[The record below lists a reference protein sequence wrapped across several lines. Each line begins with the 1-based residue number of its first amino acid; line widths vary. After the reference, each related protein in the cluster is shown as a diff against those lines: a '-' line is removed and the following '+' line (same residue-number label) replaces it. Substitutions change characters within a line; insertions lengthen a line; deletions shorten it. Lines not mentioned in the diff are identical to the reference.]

1 LEAKHLNSITF
12 VSGRKQMNLP
22 NDFRERMTVQ
32 LDSSFDDFS
41 ESLKQPPPV
50 SIRVNPFKYS
60 IENNLKHVPWC
71 RSGFYLSERPIFT
84 LDPLFHAGTYYVQ
97 EASSMFLEQAIV
109 QSVEINKPINVLDLC
124 AAPGGKSTHLLS
136 LLNKESLLVSNE
148 VIRSRAQILHE
159 TVTKWGNSNVIITN
173 NDSKDFSSLKNFFDL
188 VVVDAPC
195 SGEGLFRKEPNAM
208 REWSLQNVE
217 LCYRRQR
224 RILADIWPSLKEN
237 GILVYCTCTY
247 NRSENEDNLQWL
259 RSQKNLEFI
268 DLNINKEW
276 GIERTDE
283 KNVIGYRFYPHRVDG
298 EGFFLTAIRK
308 LEREEEGASPSK
320 KSRLIPLKKNPPQL
334 SDWIVEPDVHTFF
347 QWGETI
353 NFIPVNKTNEAKLI
367 VEHLSVVSAGTS
379 ASTMKHEKTI
389 PDHSL
394 AMSHFLNR
402 EKINSLELSLNEAL
416 EYLRRNSIRHQNS
429 QKGFALATYKSIP
442 LGWVNVLKDRINNLY
457 PSNWRIRMSGQ

>member
-1 LEAKHLNSITF
+1 
-12 VSGRKQMNLP
+12 MNLP
-22 NDFRERMTVQ
+22 NDFRERMSIQ
-32 LDSSFDDFS
+32 LGSSFDDFS

-50 SIRVNPFKYS
+50 SIRANPFKYS
-60 IENNLKHVPWC
+60 IENNLKPVPWC
-71 RSGFYLSERPIFT
+71 GSGFYLSERPIFT

-97 EASSMFLEQAIV
+97 EASSMFLEQAVV
-109 QSVEINKPINVLDLC
+109 QSVDLNKPINVLDLC

-173 NDSKDFSSLKNFFDL
+173 NDSKDFTSLKNFFDL
-188 VVVDAPC
+188 IVVDAPC

-208 REWSLQNVE
+208 TEWSLRNVE

-247 NRSENEDNLQWL
+247 NRSENEENLQWL

-283 KNVIGYRFYPHRVDG
+283 QNLFGYRFYPHRLNG

-308 LEREEEGASPSK
+308 LEHGEEGASSSK
-320 KSRLIPLKKNPPQL
+320 KSRFIPLKKTPSQL
-334 SDWIVEPDVHTFF
+334 SDWVVKHDLHTFF

-353 NFIPVNKTNEAKLI
+353 NFIGANKINEAKL
-367 VEHLSVVSAGTS
+367 VAEHLNVVSVGTT
-379 ASTMKHEKTI
+379 ASTSKHEKTI

-402 EKINSLELSLNEAL
+402 ETINSLELSLGEAL
-416 EYLRRNSIRHQNS
+416 EYLRRNSIRHS
-429 QKGFALATYKSIP
+429 DLQKGFALATYKSIP